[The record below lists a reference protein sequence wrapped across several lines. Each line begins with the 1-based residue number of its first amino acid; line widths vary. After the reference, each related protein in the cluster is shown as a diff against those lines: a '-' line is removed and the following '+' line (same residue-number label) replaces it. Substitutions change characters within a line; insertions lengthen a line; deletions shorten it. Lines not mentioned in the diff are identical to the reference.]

1 MSGSKVFVIADLHH
15 NSRDDAFRWN
25 GVGVAPTARGR
36 GDGNGDIR
44 GSMCSSAACGR
55 VLDEADRED
64 AILAR
69 ARRRSGIDGGGDAC

>member
-1 MSGSKVFVIADLHH
+1 MKHTSITSDRHH
-15 NSRDDAFRWN
+15 NSRDDVFRWN
-25 GVGVAPTARGR
+25 GVGVAPTACGR

-44 GSMCSSAACGR
+44 GSMVSILACGR

-69 ARRRSGIDGGGDAC
+69 ARRRAGIDGGGDAC